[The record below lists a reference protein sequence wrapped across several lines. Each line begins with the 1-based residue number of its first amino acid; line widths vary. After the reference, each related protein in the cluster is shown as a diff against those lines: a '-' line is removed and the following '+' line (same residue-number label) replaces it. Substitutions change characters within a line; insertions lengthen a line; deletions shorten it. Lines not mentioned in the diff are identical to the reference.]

1 MKYLKLFNEGERD
14 QRQRDN
20 EAKSKEVM
28 KVATPEQ
35 KKVLDDM
42 QSGTEYFFFLMPL
55 KLGEITPEAIDFQ
68 LQVMINSVEGD
79 KSQLED
85 EHVKYGEKKGW
96 FDGFDESLQEKVN

>member
-1 MKYLKLFNEGERD
+1 MKRIKLFENFNESDRD
-14 QRQRDN
+14 QDN
-20 EAKSKEVM
+20 AAKAIEVM

-35 KKVLDDM
+35 KKVLRDM
-42 QSGTEYFFFLMPL
+42 ESGTEYFFLMPL

-96 FDGFDESLQEKVN
+96 FDDFE